1 MARLDLV
8 NARVGARRT
17 RLLGPGGLREL
28 ASRPTLEARL
38 ALLRSGG
45 WAAAVPAEGEA
56 VGVEAIE
63 AGLRRTQRLESAWL
77 LGQVEGSAARRVLGA
92 FLGLAEA
99 DAVTAVL
106 RGVQGGAALEQ
117 SLAAAPGTPGLDDAP
132 LRAAAAAPTVEAAVE
147 ALAGAGHRF
156 APALVAALPER
167 AQLGLAPL
175 ELAVERAAV
184 AVAAAATRCAG
195 EDGRVLRSHLAERID
210 VRNAALLLSLAN
222 GGVPPAPGS
231 LFLEGGRRLAVPR
244 LVSLAGAPLT
254 EVLAALATATSG
266 VPAMATPW
274 GAELSL
280 GRMVLDS
287 ARRAARA
294 WPLSVAVPLAY
305 LLERRDEAR
314 RIAVLL
320 RGTAFELPAEQV
332 LDLLEA

>member
-1 MARLDLV
+1 VARLDLV
-8 NARVGARRT
+8 NARVSARRT

-45 WAAAVPAEGEA
+45 WAAAVPAEAEA
-56 VGVEAIE
+56 VGIEALE

-77 LGQVEGSAARRVLGA
+77 LGQVEGAAARRVLAA

-99 DAVTAVL
+99 DAVNAVL
-106 RGVQGGAALEQ
+106 RGVEGRAALEQ
-117 SLAAAPGTPGLDDAP
+117 ALAAAPGTPGLDEAP
-132 LRAAAAAPTVEAAVE
+132 LRAAAAAPSVEAAVE

-156 APALVAALPER
+156 APALAAALPER
-167 AQLGLAPL
+167 ARLGLAPL

-184 AVAAAATRCAG
+184 AAAAASTRCAG
-195 EDGRVLRSHLAERID
+195 EDGRVLREHLADRID
-210 VRNAALLLSLAN
+210 VRNAALLLALA
-222 GGVPPAPGS
+222 GGGLPPDAGS

-244 LVSLAGAPLT
+244 LVSLAGAPLG
-254 EVLAALATATSG
+254 EVLAALSAATSG
-266 VPAMATPW
+266 APAMATPW

-280 GRMVLDS
+280 ERVVLES

-294 WPLSVAVPLAY
+294 RPLSVAVPLAY

-320 RGTAFELPAEQV
+320 RGSAFELPAEQV